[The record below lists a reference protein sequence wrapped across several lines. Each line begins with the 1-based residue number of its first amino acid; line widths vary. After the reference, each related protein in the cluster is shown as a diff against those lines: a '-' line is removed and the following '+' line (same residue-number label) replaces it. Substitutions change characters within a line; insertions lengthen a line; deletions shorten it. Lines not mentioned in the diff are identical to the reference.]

1 MSNNILAAALWIAA
15 GLILILYLARR
26 SRRKRLPGNCNSTNG
41 IVGSSAFIDLSMYLP
56 PNGKT
61 QGRDLCDA
69 IYGVLNDLYGNT
81 YPSNGAVIDA
91 RGVSGAANL
100 TWTHGSPW
108 TEGGN
113 TVTAPSTIL
122 LPATGALP
130 TNPSNSIVIST
141 SWILPPNTHLIGEGD
156 GIPIFS
162 TGGSLISAP
171 GTTIQAAS
179 GFSGSMIQ
187 IGAPSPVCPLVNTI
201 PTCTGI
207 SVENL
212 TLDGQG
218 QSINGITNA
227 YSQDATSVNH
237 VSLYQIRGVGLL
249 IEQGSSG
256 GNATNSGPYSN
267 ITFDTGSYQGTTGTV
282 CAQILNAGST
292 HGIHGLSCAAETN
305 DAPAAV
311 LLDSS
316 NNSIED
322 VRIVGFYD
330 GISVGKNAPA
340 QSNVLLNII
349 GDTARSSGPTPVR
362 VIHIQPGNTVTDL
375 SIMGLENMGGTGTY
389 TLWDD
394 LTGPQ
399 LSDPSVGIY
408 ALGDSVNGGYSR
420 YTTSPNL
427 PTWVAGPNFP
437 SGSSCARGSLY
448 SCTGGSMSC
457 DGAAL
462 WACALYTNGV
472 LQWLAVR

>member
-1 MSNNILAAALWIAA
+1 MRSKWHWMFAQAMLAAAALLSAA
-15 GLILILYLARR
+15 DLAAAQAGQDAVY
-26 SRRKRLPGNCNSTNG
+26 SSLAQVTNSP
-41 IVGSSAFIDLSMYLP
+41 SFIDASMFATSP
-56 PNGKT
+56 PPASRNF
-61 QGRDLCDA
+61 C
-69 IYGVLNDLYGNT
+69 GVLNWVLNPLNGIL
-81 YPSNGAVIDA
+81 PSTGGVIDA
-91 RGVSGAANL
+91 RGLPGTTPPTSM
-100 TWTHGSPW
+100 TCTMSPW
-108 TEGGN
+108 GSGSSYVN
-113 TVTAPSTIL
+113 VPSTIL

-130 TNPSNSIVIST
+130 TNPSNPIIIST
-141 SWILPPNTHLIGEGD
+141 PWILPPNTHLIGEGD

-282 CAQILNAGST
+282 CAQIFNAVST
-292 HGIHGLSCAAETN
+292 HGIHGLSCASETN

-349 GDTARSSGPTPVR
+349 GDTINNSGPSPFRDGTQFRGRLMSPGGLAGKAALNLTPV
-362 VIHIQPGNTVTDL
+362 PL
-375 SIMGLENMGGTGTY
+375 
-389 TLWDD
+389 
-394 LTGPQ
+394 
-399 LSDPSVGIY
+399 
-408 ALGDSVNGGYSR
+408 
-420 YTTSPNL
+420 
-427 PTWVAGPNFP
+427 
-437 SGSSCARGSLY
+437 RG
-448 SCTGGSMSC
+448 
-457 DGAAL
+457 
-462 WACALYTNGV
+462 WATI
-472 LQWLAVR
+472 

>member
-1 MSNNILAAALWIAA
+1 MKNAHRFVLGTAAVALVSWLLVCSTLARAQAA
-15 GLILILYLARR
+15 GNDAVF
-26 SRRKRLPGNCNSTNG
+26 NSQNQITF
-41 IVGSSAFIDLSMYLP
+41 SPSFIDVSMLLP
-56 PNGKT
+56 PNSNIGK
-61 QGRDLCDA
+61 DLCDA
-69 IYGVLNDLYGNT
+69 IYGLLSGQPLFPLYPVT
-81 YPSNGAVIDA
+81 GAVIDA
-91 RGVSGAANL
+91 RGVSGAVNL
-100 TWTHGSPW
+100 TCSHGSPW

-162 TGGSLISAP
+162 TSGGTLISAP

-282 CAQILNAGST
+282 CAQIFNAVST
-292 HGIHGLSCAAETN
+292 HGIHGLSCASETN

-340 QSNVLLNII
+340 LSNVLLNII
-349 GDTARSSGPTPVR
+349 GDTINNSGPSPFRDGTQFRGRLMSPGGLAGKAALNLTPV
-362 VIHIQPGNTVTDL
+362 PL
-375 SIMGLENMGGTGTY
+375 
-389 TLWDD
+389 
-394 LTGPQ
+394 
-399 LSDPSVGIY
+399 
-408 ALGDSVNGGYSR
+408 
-420 YTTSPNL
+420 
-427 PTWVAGPNFP
+427 
-437 SGSSCARGSLY
+437 RG
-448 SCTGGSMSC
+448 
-457 DGAAL
+457 
-462 WACALYTNGV
+462 WATI
-472 LQWLAVR
+472 